1 VDLIGYAV
9 LFGPAALIGPP
20 LLIAA
25 HRGTRHDKAVLAMLA
40 DERAKRA
47 NAVTPADGD
56 GPPPDGGQPT
66 PIPDSTT
73 AATTV
78 SGDEGMAQVI
88 PFLGR
93 RAA

>member
-1 VDLIGYAV
+1 VNTADVITAAV

-20 LLIAA
+20 LMLAA
-25 HRGTRHDKAVLAMLA
+25 HRGTRHSKAVLAMLA

-47 NAVTPADGD
+47 AAPADQD

-66 PIPDSTT
+66 PVPDT
-73 AATTV
+73 
-78 SGDEGMAQVI
+78 EPLAQVI
-88 PFLGR
+88 PLR